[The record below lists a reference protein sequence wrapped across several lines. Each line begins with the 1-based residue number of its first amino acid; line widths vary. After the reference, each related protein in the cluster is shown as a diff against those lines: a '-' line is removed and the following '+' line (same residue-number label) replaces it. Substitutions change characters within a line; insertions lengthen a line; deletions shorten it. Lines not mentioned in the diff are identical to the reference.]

1 MQELP
6 TFVGH
11 VENKTVRA
19 GNSVI
24 LTCQVRNLGNY
35 KVKLYPVYSQ
45 SRGRNPRT
53 ENAAAGFNPKCS

>member
-1 MQELP
+1 MVFPDEFSELHELP

-35 KVKLYPVYSQ
+35 KVSFIYRIFSICFYLTTYI
-45 SRGRNPRT
+45 
-53 ENAAAGFNPKCS
+53 